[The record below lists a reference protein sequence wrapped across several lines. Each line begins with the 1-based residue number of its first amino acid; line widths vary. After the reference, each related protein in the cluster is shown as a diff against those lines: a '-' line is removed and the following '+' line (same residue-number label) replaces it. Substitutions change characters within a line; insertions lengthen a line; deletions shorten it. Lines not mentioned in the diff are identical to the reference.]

1 MSNYSAAADLRMGRN
16 MQKLKAIT
24 RLVKE
29 FISAP
34 KKQVLLEGLKIN
46 ERVASSGVASNNV
59 VPAAFG
65 SKRLKLV
72 S

>member
-1 MSNYSAAADLRMGRN
+1 

-29 FISAP
+29 FISVP
-34 KKQVLLEGLKIN
+34 KKVLLEGLKIN
-46 ERVASSGVASNNV
+46 ERVASSGLASNNV

-65 SKRLKLV
+65 SKMLKLV
-72 S
+72 A

>member
-29 FISAP
+29 FISVP
-34 KKQVLLEGLKIN
+34 KKVLLEGLKIN

>member
-29 FISAP
+29 FISVP
-34 KKQVLLEGLKIN
+34 KKVLLEGLKIN
-46 ERVASSGVASNNV
+46 ERVASSGVASNNI

-65 SKRLKLV
+65 PKMLKWV
-72 S
+72 T